1 MKFLLLA
8 LALYATESSAQ
19 IFRLNYV
26 PTSNPT
32 VNSFIEAE
40 LKKIEND
47 INKDLPSG
55 QPKRLMEGMANSSV
69 MAGKGIGS
77 DYASN
82 MDVFLIGAGVGVGA
96 DLEKDKTTDSDI
108 SGVGVAPGV
117 VLGLDLGFM
126 DTKHILGLDTDKLN
140 VYFNFMSLGHEQ
152 KSGETGK
159 ETNAEIQATSL
170 GVHFRYDWI
179 EGAGSK
185 LFGWGGV
192 KVHFGYE
199 YNKTELSFS
208 NQLNETIQASSGGAT
223 INDTITGN
231 PKASILVNSH
241 SIPLEIST
249 NIQFLYLLSLYGG
262 LGVDYNSG
270 EAKGA
275 GALNAPA
282 DTVTCTGGVCDPDGG
297 GPATSTD
304 ITVTPEANIDAKG
317 KANPF
322 TYRGF
327 AGVQFN
333 LPFLRIFVQA
343 DKAFGNDL
351 VGATAGVRIVY

>member
-8 LALYATESSAQ
+8 LALYATDSSAQ
-19 IFRLNYV
+19 IFRLSFTPTGNATIDNY
-26 PTSNPT
+26 
-32 VNSFIEAE
+32 IETE
-40 LKKIEND
+40 LQKVEND
-47 INKDLPSG
+47 VNKDLPSG
-55 QPKRLMEGMANSSV
+55 QPQRLMEGMANSSV

-96 DLEKDKTTDSDI
+96 DLEKDKNTDSDI

-117 VLGLDLGFM
+117 IFGLDLGFM

-159 ETNAEIQATSL
+159 ETNAEVNATSL
-170 GVHFRYDWI
+170 GVHFRYDWVN
-179 EGAGSK
+179 GAGSK
-185 LFGWGGV
+185 WFGWGGL
-192 KVHFGYE
+192 KVHLGYE
-199 YNKTELSFS
+199 YNKTEIAFAS
-208 NQLNETIQASSGGAT
+208 QINETITATGPGGET
-223 INDTITGN
+223 INDAITGS
-231 PKASILVNSH
+231 PKATILVNTH

-249 NIQFLYLLSLYGG
+249 NVQFLYLLSLYGG
-262 LGVDYNSG
+262 LGVDYNTG
-270 EAKGA
+270 EAKGD
-275 GALNAPA
+275 GALNSPPQA
-282 DTVTCTGGVCDPDGG
+282 VNCTGGACGG
-297 GPATSTD
+297 APGTD
-304 ITVTPEANIDAKG
+304 IQVQAEANIDAKG
-317 KANPF
+317 KTNPF